1 MDGDH
6 GMILVENT
14 KKFTQALRRF
24 RYMLPS
30 WQENRHDAPKKPT
43 AWLWVT
49 ARGGSAEP
57 LLQVAH
63 EDRILQMRESAG
75 LFVSRMSGF
84 PLRVGLPF
92 WTLFVLFN
100 GRRPQLGAETDL
112 DNWRNQ
118 TLEEARAT
126 QDYYDRRK
134 PSYYLMLEKH
144 ADLDRVALGARLRF
158 NEAEF
163 RQVVRPTG
171 ENAFGFLACD
181 TVGPRQKDIPAIT
194 ANATFGI
201 GASVARVT
209 LSHETH
215 YRQEAFVCEMPL
227 AKGKPGGLQ
236 QWDMEHIVADGESF
250 YDVLSGKRRY
260 MNAFPKSLM
269 QRVLWK
275 PSETAPIYLY
285 ETERYLAL
293 GCPSQR
299 LLVVRNNA

>member
-1 MDGDH
+1 METTT

-14 KKFTQALRRF
+14 KKFAQALRRF

-30 WQENRHDAPKKPT
+30 WQENRHDSPKKPT
-43 AWLWVT
+43 AWLWIT
-49 ARGGSAEP
+49 ARAGETEP

-63 EDRILQMRESAG
+63 EDRILQMREGTG
-75 LFVSRMSGF
+75 LFVSQMSGY

-92 WTLFVLFN
+92 WTLFVLFD
-100 GRRPQLGAETDL
+100 GRKPQYGAETDV

-194 ANATFGI
+194 ENATFDI
-201 GASVARVT
+201 GEGAAQLT

-227 AKGKPGGLQ
+227 AKGKPDGSQ
-236 QWDMEHIVADGESF
+236 QWDLEHIVADGESF

-285 ETERYLAL
+285 ETVRYLAL